1 MTKEV
6 ILRGIAASW
15 GIGIGNA
22 IVVKVQSYK
31 NTPQSRDNPIKALKK
46 TKERTLNM
54 INELISEVT
63 PEVAEILRAHKLMV
77 EAIIEE
83 ALELV
88 KAGKAPEEAITI
100 VTDKYIELLKNSGS
114 ALIQLRSDD
123 LVDIKNTLLQNLL
136 ECEEFKIK
144 ENSVVVAE
152 EIYPSQLIKYSKK
165 GVVGVV
171 TEKGSYTS
179 HVAIIARNLKIPI
192 VFGIKDATTI
202 INDGNLVI
210 VDGFSGNLIVNPCE
224 STIEEYIKRREIF
237 QDLFKKFK
245 EVKDEIAETKDGRK
259 ILVMANVGNEDDL
272 NTALLNGCDGVGL
285 FRLEFYFMNTKSL
298 PSPQELAQIF
308 EKFAKKLEGK
318 PLTLRLLDIGGD
330 KEISYLE
337 IPKEYNPF
345 LGLRGIRYLLK
356 HEKLLK
362 NQLEAIKLV
371 KYKNMKVMVPMV
383 STVEEI
389 RELKKI
395 IGKDK
400 GDKKIGIMAEVPS
413 IVFMADKIMKEIDF
427 ISIGTNDLTQYIFA
441 VDRTNED
448 VSYLYDDMHPAV
460 LRAIAMLTKEAQRA
474 NVPVE
479 VCGELAGNP
488 LAVPILIGLGI
499 TELSVSPTLIPM
511 IKWIIQRLSYKEA
524 KELVERVLELENG
537 EEVREE
543 VRKFFKNILKIE
555 LPW

>member
-31 NTPQSRDNPIKALKK
+31 NTPQLRDNPIKALEK

-114 ALIQLRSDD
+114 AVIQLRSDD

-136 ECEEFKIK
+136 EGEDFNIK
-144 ENSVVVAE
+144 ENSVVVAK

-179 HVAIIARNLKIPI
+179 HAAIIARNLKIPI
-192 VFGIKDATTI
+192 VFGIKDATKI

-224 STIEEYIKRREIF
+224 STIKKYIKRKEIF
-237 QDLFKKFK
+237 RGLFKKF
-245 EVKDEIAETKDGRK
+245 EDGKDEIAETKDGRK

-285 FRLEFYFMNTKSL
+285 FRLEFYFMNTNSL

-330 KEISYLE
+330 KEIPYLE
-337 IPKEYNPF
+337 IPKEHNPF

-371 KYKNMKVMVPMV
+371 KYKNMKIMVPMV

-395 IGKDK
+395 IEKDK

-511 IKWIIQRLSYKEA
+511 IKWIIQRLSYREA
-524 KELVERVLELENG
+524 KELVKRVLELENG